1 MLDYRASKL
10 THLVALCTLK
20 KVYFWS
26 KPLRTCRLFL
36 YQTFSSSGTF
46 QWNVNPFSAFRYT
59 LVQGFPFET
68 NAIQKLLNLF
78 YPFLF
83 WFYNIWC
90 HSKVQKGYANFPAFS
105 TINRNSEKW
114 NVLYCKSLRSYV
126 WRKQLIVS
134 NLHRWH

>member
-1 MLDYRASKL
+1 MLCYRASKL

-20 KVYFWS
+20 KFFFWF
-26 KPLRTCRLFL
+26 KPLKTCRLFL

-46 QWNVNPFSAFRYT
+46 HWNSNPFSAFFF
-59 LVQGFPFET
+59 LFGFPFET
-68 NAIQKLLNLF
+68 NAIQKLLNIF

-83 WFYNIWC
+83 LFYNFWC
-90 HSKVQKGYANFPAFS
+90 HSKGQKGYANFPAFS

-126 WRKQLIVS
+126 WHKQLIVS